1 RTPAAPDVGA
11 LRKFLPRAPRCELG
25 HDLLLRPRG
34 TKVFSE
40 LLTSF
45 GHVSTLALQPAPP
58 ITRWCTSRR
67 DRAPTPWW
75 CAPAGAASI
84 PRKLTR
90 SPPFPVPVWRL
101 RHGRERLPQTR
112 SPAIHR
118 PAAPGPGRGHGGR
131 GRCGHGLDGVPA
143 RQR

>member
-1 RTPAAPDVGA
+1 FSRPPCRTPAAPAVGA

-34 TKVFSE
+34 TKVFSG

-45 GHVSTLALQPAPP
+45 GHVSTLALQAAPP

-75 CAPAGAASI
+75 CAPAGA
-84 PRKLTR
+84 R
-90 SPPFPVPVWRL
+90 SEEHTSELQSRENLVCRL
-101 RHGRERLPQTR
+101 LLEKKKN
-112 SPAIHR
+112 I
-118 PAAPGPGRGHGGR
+118 
-131 GRCGHGLDGVPA
+131 
-143 RQR
+143 QRV